1 VTAAGTRPSS
11 FRFPKEELP
20 PGARKLVHAGRREVA
35 VFNVDG
41 TYYAIFNRCPHHQ
54 APLHLGPIGG
64 TSLPSQQPGVR
75 EYGLEGR
82 VLRCPWHHYEY
93 DLATGRCLADPDH
106 LRVRTYDVRE
116 DGDDLVVELGAAQ

>member
-1 VTAAGTRPSS
+1 VTTADKRPTTV
-11 FRFPKEELP
+11 RFPKDELP
-20 PGARKLVHAGRREVA
+20 AGERKLVHVGTREIA
-35 VFNVDG
+35 VFNVEG

-64 TSLPSQQPGVR
+64 TSMPSPELGVR
-75 EYGLEGR
+75 EYGLRGR

-106 LRVRTYDVRE
+106 LRVRTYKVRE
-116 DGDDLVVELGAAQ
+116 DGDEIVVELRGA